1 MKDILTKPMFT
12 GIVEEVGIVQLV
24 DRLPQSARI
33 EIEAKKTLENSKIGD
48 SIAVNGACLTVTNL
62 TVDRFNADISAET
75 LRLTNLGNLK
85 VGSLVNLE
93 RSVRLVD
100 RVNGHLVQGHV
111 DQIGEC
117 VNISDENG
125 SWIFTFKYEKPDTGT
140 VIHKGS
146 IAINGVSLTISSSK
160 LNELSVA
167 VIPYTY
173 ENTTFGK
180 IAVGNIVNIEFDVLG
195 KYMLELKNEQKMNK
209 NDQK

>member
-1 MKDILTKPMFT
+1 MFS
-12 GIVEEVGIVQLV
+12 GIVEAIGVVEQITEEKDNIEFKISSQIGGELRV
-24 DRLPQSARI
+24 DQSV
-33 EIEAKKTLENSKIGD
+33 SH
-48 SIAVNGACLTVTNL
+48 NGVCLTVTKVL
-62 TVDRFNADISAET
+62 DNAHFVTAIKET
-75 LRLTNLGNLK
+75 LSNSNLSK
-85 VGSLVNLE
+85 VVEGDYINLE
-93 RSVRLVD
+93 RSLKLGERID
-100 RVNGHLVQGHV
+100 GHLVQGHV

-160 LNELSVA
+160 PNELSVA

-180 IAVGNIVNIEFDVLG
+180 IAVGDTVNIEFDVLG
-195 KYMLELKNEQKMNK
+195 KYMLELKNEQKMAK

>member
-1 MKDILTKPMFT
+1 MFS
-12 GIVEEVGIVQLV
+12 GIVEAIGV
-24 DRLPQSARI
+24 I
-33 EIEAKKTLENSKIGD
+33 EQITEEKNNREFKISSQIGD
-48 SIAVNGACLTVTNL
+48 ELQVDQSVSHNGVCLTVTKVLDN
-62 TVDRFNADISAET
+62 THFVTAIKET
-75 LRLTNLGNLK
+75 LSNSNLSKAVEGD
-85 VGSLVNLE
+85 SINLE
-93 RSVRLVD
+93 RSLKLGERID
-100 RVNGHLVQGHV
+100 GHLVQGHV

-160 LNELSVA
+160 PNELSVA

-180 IAVGNIVNIEFDVLG
+180 IAIGEIVNIEFDLLG
-195 KYMLELKNEQKMNK
+195 KYMLELKNEQKMVK
-209 NDQK
+209 NEQK

>member
-1 MKDILTKPMFT
+1 MFS
-12 GIVEEVGIVQLV
+12 GIVEAIGVIEQITEEKNNREFKISSQISGELQV
-24 DRLPQSARI
+24 DQSV
-33 EIEAKKTLENSKIGD
+33 SH
-48 SIAVNGACLTVTNL
+48 NGVCLTVTKIL
-62 TVDRFNADISAET
+62 DSAHFVTAIKET
-75 LRLTNLGNLK
+75 LTSSNLSK
-85 VGSLVNLE
+85 VIEGDYINLE
-93 RSVRLVD
+93 RSLKLGERID
-100 RVNGHLVQGHV
+100 GHLVQGHV

-125 SWIFTFKYEKPDTGT
+125 SWVFTFKYEKTEGGAA
-140 VIHKGS
+140 IHKGS

-180 IAVGNIVNIEFDVLG
+180 IAIGEIVNIEFDVLG
-195 KYMLELKNEQKMNK
+195 KYMLELKNEQKMAK